1 MNKAITDGIVFMPPA
16 FEDGLGVWSSQ
27 NGTPG
32 SATYAGSSNA
42 ALVPAD
48 PEFGSCLELLKTDA
62 TQKLRYMGETP
73 ILPGCYLR
81 VTARVKA
88 ISGNLPGVR
97 IAAYPVDGSG
107 AHVTGLTEAGPTVTL
122 TSYGEV
128 VTVTAI
134 LGTGTRG
141 GVDMAWNPAVAGAHI
156 GLDLTGATGGVVR
169 IDDIE
174 IEDATDVFYR
184 KLMDWVDVRDYG
196 AKGDGSTDDSAAFE
210 AADAAAGGREVLV
223 SAGSYYLANHVTFE
237 SQVRFEGT
245 VSMPAGKRLTLTK
258 NFDLPSYIDAFGDEL
273 DGFERALAALFNFSD
288 HEGLDMKGRRVDL
301 DQPVD
306 VQAVVGNNKTTH
318 SLRTV
323 IRNGQFN
330 ALDSTSWNTQT
341 VTSQAS
347 YSTSNPTQLTNVV
360 NVANVPVGALVQGV
374 GVGREVY
381 VRAKNVGA
389 GTLTLSRP
397 LFDAV
402 GTQSYTFKRFK
413 YILDFSGFD
422 TLSKFVLSDI
432 EFQCNG
438 RANGVL
444 LAPGGIAF
452 HVRDCFFTKPKDRG
466 LSSPGRGCQGM
477 LIDRCQFL
485 SNEQA
490 MRSQDRS
497 TIALNSNAND
507 VKLRDNR
514 VVMFAHFAVMGGSGH
529 IVSTNHWFQGD
540 GESSGVR
547 QAGLVLTATN
557 VKTTVTGNYIDN
569 NFIEW
574 TNEHDAEPIQNN
586 ELSFGGLTITSNIFM
601 ASDTANWF
609 RWIVVKPVGAGHF
622 IHGLNI
628 SGNVFKSTINNI
640 QRIDRV
646 DSTYA
651 GLDMSRARNIVVEG
665 NAFNGVDQV
674 ISNPVTQ
681 QFDINTDSSVWT
693 CDFAGVL
700 PFGGRARLAT
710 AVVTENAIRNGAGSR
725 VFSMP
730 YAVTEQG
737 TSGTAIA
744 LHWPEAV
751 HGRVQVTARMDNPI

>member
-16 FEDGLGVWSSQ
+16 FADGLGAWSSQ

-32 SATYAGSSNA
+32 SATYANDSNA
-42 ALVPAD
+42 ALVSAD
-48 PEFGSCLELLKTDA
+48 ADFGGCLELIKTDA

-73 ILPGCYLR
+73 VLPGCYLR

-88 ISGNLPGVR
+88 VSGNLPGVR
-97 IAAYPVDGSG
+97 IAAYAVDGSG
-107 AHVTGLTEAGPTVTL
+107 AHVAGLTETGPTVTL

-134 LGTGTRG
+134 LGTGSRG
-141 GVDMAWNPAVAGAHI
+141 GVDMAWNPGVAGAHI

-174 IEDATDVFYR
+174 IEDATGVFHR

-223 SAGSYYLANHVTFE
+223 SAGSYFLGDHVTFE
-237 SQVRFEGT
+237 SPVRFEGT
-245 VSMPAGKRLTLTK
+245 VSMPAGKRLTLTR
-258 NFDLPSYIDAFGDEL
+258 NFDLPAYADAFGDEL
-273 DGFERALAALFNFSD
+273 EGFKRALAALLNYSD
-288 HEGLDMKGRRVDL
+288 HDGLDMKGRRLDL
-301 DQPVD
+301 DEPVD
-306 VQAVVGNNKTTH
+306 VQAAVGNKTTH
-318 SLRTV
+318 AIRAV

-330 ALDSTSWNTQT
+330 ALDSTSWNTAT

-347 YSTSNPTQLTNVV
+347 YSTANPTQLSNVG
-360 NVANVPVGALVQGV
+360 NVANIPVGALVEGV

-381 VRAKNVGA
+381 VRSKNVGA
-389 GTLTLSRP
+389 GTVTLSQP

-402 GTQSYTFKRFK
+402 GTQSYTFRRFR

-422 TLSKFVLSDI
+422 SLSKFVLSDI

-438 RANGVL
+438 RASGVM
-444 LAPGGIAF
+444 LAPDGLIF

-477 LIDRCQFL
+477 LVDRCQFL
-485 SNEQA
+485 SDEQGV
-490 MRSQDRS
+490 RSQDRS
-497 TIALNSNAND
+497 SIALNSNAND

-529 IVSTNHWFQGD
+529 IISTNHWFQGD
-540 GESSGVR
+540 GESNAVR
-547 QAGLVLTATN
+547 QAGLVLTSTN

-574 TNEHDAEPIQNN
+574 SNEHDAEPDHNN

-601 ASDTANWF
+601 ASDVANWF
-609 RWIVVKPVGAGHF
+609 RWIVIKPVGTGHY
-622 IHGLNI
+622 IQGLNV
-628 SGNVFKSTINNI
+628 SGNVFKSTINNV
-640 QRIDRV
+640 QRVERV

-651 GLDMSRARNIVVEG
+651 GLDMSRARNVIVEG

-681 QFDINTDSSVWT
+681 QFDINTNSSVWN
-693 CDFAGVL
+693 CDFAGLL
-700 PFGGRARLAT
+700 PFGGQARLAT
-710 AVVTENAIRNGAGSR
+710 AVVAENAIRNGANNQ

-730 YAVTEQG
+730 YTAPAQG
-737 TSGTAIA
+737 ASKSVIA

-751 HGRVQVTARMDNPI
+751 RGRMQVTARIDNPI